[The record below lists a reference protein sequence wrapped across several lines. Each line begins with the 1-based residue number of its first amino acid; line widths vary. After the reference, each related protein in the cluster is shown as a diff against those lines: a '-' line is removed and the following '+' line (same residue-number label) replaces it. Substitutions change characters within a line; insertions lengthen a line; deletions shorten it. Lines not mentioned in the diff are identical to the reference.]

1 MAKNNRKKKKQA
13 NKANQAGQAKKNNR
27 VKSANTTSRANTT
40 NQAGQNSGVNADSQ
54 ANKTNQSNQTK
65 QDNQANKPN
74 QSKKTNQANKNSK
87 SKKTEVASSRP
98 KTMEYYWPFIPIILV
113 LGYLPILMRTISFDT
128 HFEDYDWAYAGNATQ
143 VDVFL
148 KVKAIFFIII
158 TVLMLFIMLIWY
170 FNGNRKYF
178 ARLKSLPFYLIG
190 GALVFV
196 IISGIFAENKSLLL
210 AGSFEN
216 FESIFVT
223 IGYFVAF
230 VYAFVVFTRS
240 DNIYRDFRF
249 VYRASIPGFLIVA
262 VIGFFQTLGLDV
274 FKTDFGKF
282 LFVSSEYR
290 QANAEISVG
299 SGEYTTLHNI
309 DYVSTFFAMWTFIF
323 LILLTMSGDIKDKI
337 VRAALCLLAVYDMFM
352 AKSDGGRL
360 GFVAAAILL
369 VILVA
374 SGNKKRLAIV
384 IGAIVVVIATVLIVP
399 QTRNYIVQGI
409 GATDKDTASSYFI
422 HHITPKDDG
431 VYFDMDGKEYSVSYY
446 YEGPSTNSK
455 LNVKLKDA
463 NGNPIEGTYVAAS
476 GDNPQRYDYPASA
489 TPKGTKILA
498 TAYQPVG
505 SEEVIRGIQIE
516 AGSTKKSFMVSDEV
530 DDSGDYYFLNVYGNF
545 VKDDGTDIANANVF
559 PAGLFSSRGTIWNKT
574 LPILKNYLF
583 IGCGSGLFITAF
595 PQNNYI
601 DRLNGSTN
609 YDVKPHDLY
618 LQYWVEQGLP
628 FLLIMLAFFV
638 LYYITTIRSFVKR
651 EEGSADTNTR
661 RISLACM
668 LAVTVFLVAGIPGD
682 SMIVHSPTFW
692 TFLGIGLA
700 AGWSTSK
707 KKA

>member
-1 MAKNNRKKKKQA
+1 MAKNNRKKKKKANQA
-13 NKANQAGQAKKNNR
+13 KKNNQAGQATKTAR
-27 VKSANTTSRANTT
+27 
-40 NQAGQNSGVNADSQ
+40 AGQN
-54 ANKTNQSNQTK
+54 NKTNQSNQTK
-65 QDNQANKPN
+65 QNNQVENNN
-74 QSKKTNQANKNSK
+74 QTKKTDI
-87 SKKTEVASSRP
+87 VADKP

-113 LGYLPILMRTISFDT
+113 LGYLPIFMRTMSFDT
-128 HFEDYDWAYAGNATQ
+128 HFEEYEWAYAGNATQ

-148 KVKAIFFIII
+148 KIKAILFIII
-158 TVLMLFIMLIWY
+158 TVIMLFIMLIWF

-196 IISGIFAENKSLLL
+196 ILSGIFAENKALLL

-223 IGYFVAF
+223 IGYFIAF
-230 VYAFVVFTRS
+230 IYAFVVFTRS
-240 DNIYRDFRF
+240 DNMYRDFRF
-249 VYRASIPGFLIVA
+249 VYRASLPGFLIVA

-274 FKTDFGKF
+274 FKTDFGKL
-282 LFVSSEYR
+282 LFVSSNYR

-323 LILLTMSGDIKDKI
+323 LILITVSGNIKEKI

-374 SGNKKRLAIV
+374 SGNKKRLAIA
-384 IGAIVVVIATVLIVP
+384 IGAIVAVIAVVLIVP
-399 QTRNYIVQGI
+399 QTRDYIVKGI
-409 GATDKDTASSYFI
+409 GATDEDTTSAYHI

-431 VYFDMDGKEYSVSYY
+431 VYFDVDGKEYSVSYS
-446 YEGPSTNSK
+446 YEGAGTESK
-455 LNVKLKDA
+455 LNVNLKDA
-463 NGNPIEGTYVAAS
+463 NGKTIEGTYVAAS

-489 TPKGTKILA
+489 MPKGTKILA
-498 TAYQPVG
+498 AGYQPTESSKAV
-505 SEEVIRGIQIE
+505 RGIQIKVD
-516 AGSTKKSFMVSDEV
+516 SINKSFMVSDEV
-530 DDSGDYYFLNVYGNF
+530 DNTGDYYFLNVYGHF

-559 PAGLFSSRGTIWNKT
+559 PSKLFSGRGTIWNKT

-583 IGCGSGLFITAF
+583 IGCGSGLFITAY

-628 FLLIMLAFFV
+628 FLLLMLAFFV
-638 LYYITTIRSFVKR
+638 LYYVMTIRSFVR
-651 EEGSADTNTR
+651 RVGGSTDTNTR

-700 AGWSTSK
+700 AGWSTKTKTEEPRPLSK
-707 KKA
+707 R